1 MIKVIFFSQNSK
13 FRVRNSHFSH
23 RPKGKI
29 RTTGT
34 GFRSDR
40 SQTTKPLALLDL
52 RALSIL
58 ARISAPPSAHSRT
71 RIFPKPVL
79 ISETSSIHA
88 LQQISI
94 SIRETFP
101 HKREVRPH
109 SCRNVSL
116 SRRADGSFRQS
127 IVFRAEKRGAGRVGK
142 TGCNRYLYPAGDTCG
157 AARPAAGSVPGP
169 KA

>member
-23 RPKGKI
+23 RPKQRYARPAPVSGPTDPKRQNRSPSSI
-29 RTTGT
+29 FGHSRSLR
-34 GFRSDR
+34 GFR
-40 SQTTKPLALLDL
+40 P
-52 RALSIL
+52 
-58 ARISAPPSAHSRT
+58 PPSAHSRT

-109 SCRNVSL
+109 SCRDASL

-157 AARPAAGSVPGP
+157 AARPAAGEEPP
-169 KA
+169 